1 MSHLRT
7 PDGDEETLRAIV
19 ADPHPTGLDRADVA
33 AMDFVD
39 RIAADP
45 TVATEVDVRA
55 LGDAGLS
62 ERDFRVMLAV
72 AARRF
77 FAGVPDAVG
86 ASPDPVHDSLAGT
99 VPS

>member
-19 ADPHPTGLDRADVA
+19 ADPHSAGLDRAEVA
-33 AMDFVD
+33 AMDFAD

-45 TVATEVDVRA
+45 TAATRADVRA
-55 LGDAGLS
+55 LRDAGLS
-62 ERDFRVMLAV
+62 ERDFQVVLAV

-77 FAGVPDAVG
+77 FAGAPEAVG
-86 ASPDPVHDSLAGT
+86 AGPDPVHDPLAGT